1 MELAPCT
8 ACWFSPLLS
17 SLGVRRKSVH
27 LHYDILMTS
36 NRMYDRGMKDLPS
49 RPTYSLHYHIETLMG
64 RTGVKMAKYRAA
76 WYEAVSAPF
85 KLVWRPHLLSIVVFE
100 VPNLS

>member
-8 ACWFSPLLS
+8 ACWFSPLFS
-17 SLGVRRKSVH
+17 SLDVRRKSVR

-49 RPTYSLHYHIETLMG
+49 RPTDSLRYRIETLVG
-64 RTGVKMAKYRAA
+64 ITGVQMAKYRVT

-100 VPNLS
+100 VPNFS